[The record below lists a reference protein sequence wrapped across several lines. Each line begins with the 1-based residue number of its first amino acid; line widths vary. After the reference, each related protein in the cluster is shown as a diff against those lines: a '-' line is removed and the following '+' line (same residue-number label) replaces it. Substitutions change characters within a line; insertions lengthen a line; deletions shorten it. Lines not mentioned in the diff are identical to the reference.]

1 MITRLEAFISG
12 MVFMMPGFTS
22 PIHSSSTDLD
32 ALWQQQSQIEAHSSD
47 VQICSQILEGASRQA
62 YSFRLPV
69 ESAVGETALKD
80 WQYFLIES
88 DNIAK
93 LRDDLKSTQI
103 APENWSSG
111 QQILL
116 TQQGPE
122 GNCVSPL
129 QSPARGNPSYIM

>member
-32 ALWQQQSQIEAHSSD
+32 TLWQQQSPIEAHRSD
-47 VQICSQILEGASRQA
+47 VRICSQILESARGQT

-69 ESAVGETALKD
+69 ESAVGEAALKD

-93 LRDDLKSTQI
+93 LRDDLESTQI
-103 APENWSSG
+103 AQENWSSG
-111 QQILL
+111 QQSLL
-116 TQQGPE
+116 AQQGNK
-122 GNCVSPL
+122 GKCVSPL